1 MRIDSILKIVLTFML
16 ILSCSDKSSNKIQN
30 ELCAV
35 RSNISLIPPSP
46 ITKQILLDIRGGI
59 WNDLEED
66 ERFEIS
72 VYVDNVDDQEF
83 ESEGEDEKEGI
94 EEQEAK
100 LSNLYNI
107 TSSDRE
113 IIYIDLPYKSVC

>member
-1 MRIDSILKIVLTFML
+1 M
-16 ILSCSDKSSNKIQN
+16 
-30 ELCAV
+30 
-35 RSNISLIPPSP
+35 
-46 ITKQILLDIRGGI
+46 
-59 WNDLEED
+59 
-66 ERFEIS
+66 
-72 VYVDNVDDQEF
+72 DDQEF

-113 IIYIDLPYKSVC
+113 IIYVDLPYKSVC